1 MYTDDVVFVFTV
13 PPIAE
18 VIWGWGHSFY
28 KVSSDRLVKPGIGP
42 GNPGLH
48 GKRLIHYTA
57 AASPLIRQ
65 CKKCLSGPMISHTTV
80 LSSVNILN
88 LYLAWPLLDIFP
100 FH

>member
-18 VIWGWGHSFY
+18 VIWEWGHSFE

-42 GNPGLH
+42 GTPGLH
-48 GKRLIHYTA
+48 SRRLIHYTT

-65 CKKCLSGPMISHTTV
+65 CKKCLSGPMISQTTV
-80 LSSVNILN
+80 LSSVNILK

>member
-18 VIWGWGHSFY
+18 VIWGWGHGFK

-42 GNPGLH
+42 GTPGLH
-48 GKRLIHYTA
+48 GKRLIYYTT

-65 CKKCLSGPMISHTTV
+65 CKNCLSGPMISHTTV
-80 LSSVNILN
+80 LSSVNIFK